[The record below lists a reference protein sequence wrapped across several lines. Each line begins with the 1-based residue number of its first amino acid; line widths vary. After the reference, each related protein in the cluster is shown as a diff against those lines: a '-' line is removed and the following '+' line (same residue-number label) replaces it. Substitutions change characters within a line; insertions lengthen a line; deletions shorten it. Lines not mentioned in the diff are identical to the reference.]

1 MSWSDPIADML
12 ARIRNGHMAGLDTV
26 EMPHSRI
33 KGEVIRLMKREGF
46 VTDYVVEGGNSRKS
60 LRVYLKYVGE
70 RDPAIRGMQ
79 RQSKPGLR
87 TYVTCET
94 IPRVL
99 GGMGIAILSTSEGI
113 MTGKEARKRKI
124 GGELLC
130 TVW

>member
-12 ARIRNGHMAGLDTV
+12 VRIRNGHMAGLDTV

-46 VTDYVVEGGNSRKS
+46 VSDYVVEGGNSRKL

-70 RDPAIRGMQ
+70 REPAIRGMR
-79 RQSKPGLR
+79 RQSTPGLR

-99 GGMGIAILSTSEGI
+99 GGMGVAILSTSGGI